1 MQHFC
6 VFSTLIYVL
15 YYYLRRMIS
24 IVYFKK
30 NSMKRM
36 YYAWVIALL
45 LFAAPAFA
53 QKTVTGKV
61 TDAKDGSPVAGASVK
76 VKGTNTGI
84 ATAADGTYSLTLP
97 KGLSTLQVS
106 HIGYEDQEVEATGN
120 TVNVALTFAVKSL
133 NEVVVVGYGTQVKRE
148 QTSSIARVK
157 GSEVQNTPVA
167 DLLSTLQG
175 RAAGVFVEAQNGKVG
190 EGIKVRV
197 RGATSINGSNEP
209 LYVVDGVP
217 LTGGTIGSPTADI
230 NFNDVETFDILK
242 DAAATAIYGSRGA
255 NGVVLIT
262 TKKGKNGKTRFT
274 VNSQFGTSSPTHK
287 RGFLDAGEYI
297 TFFREAAI
305 NTAKYHY
312 NRAGNW
318 RGYASEQAAIND
330 MVTWI
335 EGRFTRYSG
344 FNDSWKRLE
353 NNTNWEDLIFN
364 DDARS
369 SQTDVSMQGGNDKT
383 RFYLGGSFSK
393 QDGILTANKFTR
405 MGLRLNLDHQV
416 NNWLKMGL
424 NSNLSKSTRSRV
436 PLDNAFSTPMQAVAL
451 APITPPRDP
460 NGVLYDVPVTTYYNP
475 LIDVEDAQSRI
486 SGFRNQG
493 NIFFESRIMNGL
505 ILHNELGL
513 DMVNQNEDRFWGSR
527 TDAGAGIGGA
537 GRVQWI
543 RNTRWITNNYLNYIK
558 NFGTDHKID
567 ATVGMSYENRF
578 DEYATI
584 EGQDYPDESIKTLSG
599 ASDITVGSN
608 TQDENNLLSYF
619 GRVNYSFKGKY
630 LLGVSA
636 RADADSRFGTNNKYG
651 FFPAVSAGWILSDED
666 FMSNMNWLSF
676 AKLKASYGIAGNNS
690 GLGYYSARSQYASVT
705 YGTNGGLAISNFGND
720 DLRWEKTASFD
731 IGLEFGIIRNRISG
745 EIGWYNKK
753 TTDML
758 LALPVPSPSGTT
770 SVLGNIGEMENK
782 GIEVSLNTV
791 NVAKKDFRWSTSL
804 NFARNR
810 NKLTKLDGQ
819 QDRIIP
825 TDARYPNALIVGQPI
840 GIFYSVKY
848 AGVDGSNGDPLFY
861 LPDGKTTTNQYNDAG
876 KFIIGDPNPDWIG
889 GISNTVSYKGIELN
903 FLFQGVFG
911 NQVADGAGGF
921 MSAAGDWFD
930 NQTRDQLNRW
940 QKPGDV
946 TNVPQARINRFGDF
960 ESPSISSRYV
970 YDATYVR
977 LKNVTLSYTLPAKLV
992 SKIKLSNAKIYAS
1005 GVNLLTFTDYPGW
1018 DPEVNTD
1025 YRATNVN
1032 QGGDFYAAPQIRS
1045 IVFGITIGL

>member
-1 MQHFC
+1 
-6 VFSTLIYVL
+6 
-15 YYYLRRMIS
+15 
-24 IVYFKK
+24 
-30 NSMKRM
+30 MKRM

-61 TDAKDGSPVAGASVK
+61 TDARDGAPVTGASVK

-84 ATAADGTYSLTLP
+84 ATGTDGTFSITLP
-97 KGLSTLQVS
+97 KGLSTLQFS
-106 HIGYEDQEVEATGN
+106 HINYEDQELEATG
-120 TVNVALTFAVKSL
+120 TSVNVALTVAVKSL

-167 DLLSTLQG
+167 DLLQTLQG

-209 LYVVDGVP
+209 LYVLDGVP
-217 LTGGTIGSPTADI
+217 LTGGTFGSPTADI

-242 DAAATAIYGSRGA
+242 DAAATSIYGSRGA

-274 VNSQFGTSSPTHK
+274 VNTQTGVNSPTNK

-297 TFFREAAI
+297 SFFREAAV

-312 NRAGNW
+312 NRGGNW
-318 RGYASEQAAIND
+318 RGYASEAAAIAD
-330 MVTWI
+330 MTTWI

-344 FNDSWKRLE
+344 FNDDWKTLK
-353 NNTNWEDLIFN
+353 NNVNWEDAIFN
-364 DDARS
+364 DNAKT
-369 SQTDVSMQGGNDKT
+369 SQVELSMQGGNDKT
-383 RFYLGGSFSK
+383 RFFLSGSYVK
-393 QDGILTANKFTR
+393 QDGILTANQFSR

-424 NSNLSKSTRSRV
+424 NSNLSKNVRNRV

-451 APITPPRDP
+451 APITPIRDA
-460 NGVLYDVPVTTYYNP
+460 NGVLNNTPVTTYYNP

-486 SGFRNQG
+486 AGFRNQG

-527 TDAGAGIGGA
+527 TDAGSGIGGA
-537 GRVQWI
+537 GRIQWI
-543 RNTRWITNNYLNYIK
+543 RNTRWITNNYLNYITTIK
-558 NFGTDHKID
+558 SNHKLE
-567 ATVGMSYENRF
+567 ATVGMSYENRY
-578 DEYATI
+578 DEYAVI
-584 EGQDYPDESIKTLSG
+584 NAQDYPDETIKTLSG
-599 ASDITVGSN
+599 ASDVTGGSN

-619 GRVNYSFKGKY
+619 GRVNYSFKSKY
-630 LLGVSA
+630 LLGISA

-651 FFPAVSAGWILSDED
+651 FFPAVSAGWIMSDEN
-666 FMSNMNWLSF
+666 FLGNVNWLSF
-676 AKLKASYGIAGNNS
+676 AKLKASYGVAGNNS

-720 DLRWEKTASFD
+720 DLRWEKTTSFD
-731 IGLEFGIIRNRISG
+731 VGFEFGIIRNRISG

-758 LALPVPSPSGTT
+758 LAVPTPSPSGTT
-770 SVLGNIGEMENK
+770 AVLGNIGEMENK

-791 NVAKKDFRWSTSL
+791 NVAKKDFRWTTSF
-804 NFARNR
+804 NVARNR

-825 TDARYPNALIVGQPI
+825 NDARYPNVLMVGQPI
-840 GIFYSVKY
+840 GVFYSVQY
-848 AGVDGSNGDPLFY
+848 AGVDPNNGDPLFY
-861 LPDGKTTTNQYNDAG
+861 LPDGKSTTNQYNDAG

-889 GISNTVSYKGIELN
+889 GISNTVSYKGLELS

-911 NQVADGAGGF
+911 NQVADGGGGF
-921 MSAAGDWFD
+921 MSASGDWFD
-930 NQTRDQLNRW
+930 NQTRDQLARW

-946 TNVPQARINRFGDF
+946 TMVPQARINRFGDF

-970 YDATYVR
+970 YDASYVR
-977 LKNVTLSYTLPAKLV
+977 LKNVTISYAVPAKLL

-1005 GVNLLTFTDYPGW
+1005 GVNLATFTDYPGW

-1025 YRATNVN
+1025 YRSSNVN